1 MSFADAE
8 RRATLACFSNQAIAF
23 DVLYQPVTGAAVETT
38 VIIEDESFLTGD
50 APVQAAETRTM
61 GRLLVSKVPSPRR
74 GDRLVLIDSGAA
86 YTIENEIRHNDLDAT
101 YVLVP
106 A

>member
-23 DVLYQPVTGAAVETT
+23 DVRYEPVAGAAVETT
-38 VIIEDESFLTGD
+38 VIIEEEPIVTGES
-50 APVQAAETRTM
+50 PVQVAETRTT
-61 GRLLVSKVPSPRR
+61 GRLLVSKVAAPRR
-74 GDRLVLIDSGAA
+74 GDRLVLIDSGES
-86 YTIENEIRHNDLDAT
+86 YRIENEIRRNALEFT
-101 YVLVP
+101 VVLVR